1 MTLRQLQTLAV
12 LIATAAFV
20 PPPRHHVSPPPKR
33 QAAAIAVDEPKTS
46 VRGLRRAALWMN
58 VRSALC
64 YANNVVPKNAYGRGV
79 SFRAKREGFWVSPAN
94 PWAARPM
101 VKACQTLKRHKPELL
116 RGLRENVCFLH
127 NPGKAL
133 SPQFVMHCDWCSLL
147 NGICHTIKENAGS
160 GTDAEALIGVAAE
173 QFDQAGAYMRFAMAS
188 RGNRDDAE
196 FAKDADAYCEEA
208 FGSTH
213 ASLRSFS
220 RFALRLERVEL
231 VWCPFKRCAE
241 DYYRNRDPR
250 YSSEPSPDAEAA
262 LYTKLGAM
270 LGDDVACRD
279 CAASFNAAFPL
290 EGSNARS
297 IYQGLLDALCDDV

>member
-1 MTLRQLQTLAV
+1 MLYSKVALLVA
-12 LIATAAFV
+12 ATAAFAPSSPRQHV
-20 PPPRHHVSPPPKR
+20 KPPPQR
-33 QAAAIAVDEPKTS
+33 QAAAIAVDAPPAR
-46 VRGLRRAALWMN
+46 VRGLRRAALLMN

-64 YANNVVPKNAYGRGV
+64 YANNVVPKNAYGQGV

-94 PWAARPM
+94 PCAARPM
-101 VKACQTLKRHKPELL
+101 IRACRTLKRHNPQLL
-116 RGLRENVCFLH
+116 RGLRQNVCFLH
-127 NPGKAL
+127 NPGKTL

-147 NGICHTIKENAGS
+147 NGICHTIRQNAGS
-160 GTDAEALIGVAAE
+160 GADAEALLGVAAE
-173 QFDQAGAYMRFAMAS
+173 EFDRAGAYMRFAMAS
-188 RGNRDDAE
+188 RGNRDDAQ
-196 FAKDADAYCEEA
+196 FAADADAYCEQA

-241 DYYRNRDPR
+241 DYYRNGDPR
-250 YSSEPSPDAEAA
+250 YAKAPSAEAETA
-262 LYTKLGAM
+262 LYTTLGAM

-290 EGSNARS
+290 EGSNTRS